1 MLVYCANGQICWC
14 FPVLSNIIAD
24 YKEQALI
31 IGIKSSRYCPIC
43 QVHPDERQDLSKRW
57 AVRTHKQMK
66 DQVRKQQ
73 QGKVSRKDSQWV
85 HETDNFA
92 WNHHYVN
99 IYESMSVDILHQLHK
114 GVVQNLIDWIKELVG
129 NVIPGIPKK
138 KKTKQALKDSPGG
151 IQLDARFRAVPHY
164 TGLKH
169 FGHFSH
175 VQQWTGDEQKAVLR
189 ILIPVVTP
197 LLLQK
202 APDTLAYARAIA
214 DFVTIVQYRSH
225 DEETV
230 RYLKHAINII
240 NLTKGV
246 FSKQRETKNKKKE
259 PHWNYPKF
267 HSISHYPDFIR
278 RWGAPDGYNSD
289 VMEAAHK
296 YLLKSFYDRT
306 NKGKRYQDQIAKH
319 NTIATNIQAMDGV
332 LAYYFGLKSIARE
345 VIPTYL
351 TTMARDPINLEEL
364 GWMSSK
370 EN

>member
-1 MLVYCANGQICWC
+1 MSANNIYVALETLALDGMLVYCADGQIRRC

-24 YKEQALI
+24 YEEQALI
-31 IGIKSSRYCPIC
+31 TGIKSGRHCPIC

-57 AVRTHKQMK
+57 AVRTHEQMK

-230 RYLKHAINII
+230 
-240 NLTKGV
+240 
-246 FSKQRETKNKKKE
+246 
-259 PHWNYPKF
+259 
-267 HSISHYPDFIR
+267 
-278 RWGAPDGYNSD
+278 
-289 VMEAAHK
+289 
-296 YLLKSFYDRT
+296 
-306 NKGKRYQDQIAKH
+306 
-319 NTIATNIQAMDGV
+319 
-332 LAYYFGLKSIARE
+332 
-345 VIPTYL
+345 
-351 TTMARDPINLEEL
+351 
-364 GWMSSK
+364 
-370 EN
+370 